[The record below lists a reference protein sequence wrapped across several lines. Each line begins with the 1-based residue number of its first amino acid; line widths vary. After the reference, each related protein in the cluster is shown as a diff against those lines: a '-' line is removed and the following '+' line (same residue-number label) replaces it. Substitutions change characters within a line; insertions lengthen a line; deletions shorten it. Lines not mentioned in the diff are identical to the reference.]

1 MIIGILFSSLK
12 VDNLKVHIENLLY
25 NSLHLL
31 IPNSQS
37 IPPPPLI
44 PLSNNN
50 LVSMSDNTPSIGLNC
65 APPPNPYVEVL
76 AICPYLRMCLYLEI
90 RF

>member
-65 APPPNPYVEVL
+65 APPQIHML
-76 AICPYLRMCLYLEI
+76 KS
-90 RF
+90 